1 MEVSATAIAVGV
13 GVLLI
18 GGYLIIKSN
27 AESQAAIASANVA
40 PTNSPRS
47 GLESGSVGDVLFGI
61 IGGLGTAIGVSV
73 AAANRNSGG
82 QKQGTTNSPAYFGG
96 GGAGFDSNPYF
107 SAASGSRV
115 NV

>member
-73 AAANRNSGG
+73 AAANRNSG
-82 QKQGTTNSPAYFGG
+82 QKQATVSSPAYFGG